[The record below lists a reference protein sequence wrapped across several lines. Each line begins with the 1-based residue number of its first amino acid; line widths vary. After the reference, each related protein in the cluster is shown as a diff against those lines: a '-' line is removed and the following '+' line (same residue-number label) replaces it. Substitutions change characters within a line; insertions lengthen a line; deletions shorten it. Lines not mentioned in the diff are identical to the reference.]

1 MTLLSRLSWVTD
13 RLIDLSVILGAAG
26 LLVALGTTAAD
37 VVGRAFGSPLYG
49 ARDIVSMAGVFV
61 VFGGMAQ
68 AHRKGAHVAVDLL
81 ERHFPPG
88 LNRVLT
94 ILGHTLGAVVFCL
107 IAWQLWLAV
116 DLARMLRMSTN
127 LLYLPRAPFL
137 MAMTGLALI
146 CAASMALRATEGILR
161 TGTEGRP

>member
-1 MTLLSRLSWVTD
+1 MKLVSRLSWATD
-13 RLIDLSVILGAAG
+13 RLIDLCVILGAAG
-26 LLVALGTTAAD
+26 LLVALGTTAVD
-37 VVGRAFGSPLYG
+37 VVGRAFGRPLYG

-81 ERHFPPG
+81 ERRFPPG

-94 ILGHTLGAVVFCL
+94 ILGHALGAVVFCL

-137 MAMTGLALI
+137 MAMTGLALV
-146 CAASMALRATEGILR
+146 CAASMALRAVEGILR